1 MAGTFE
7 LKNTKGGE
15 YRFVLKAGN
24 GEVILTSESYKART
38 GAVNGIASVKKN
50 APLDERY
57 ARKTAKNGQAYFVL
71 RAGNYQVVGT
81 SEMYTTEQA
90 REKGIASVK
99 ATGPGAST
107 TSLLAKSA
115 AK

>member
-7 LKNTKGGE
+7 LKSAKGGQ

-24 GEVILTSESYKART
+24 GEVILTSESYKERA
-38 GAVNGIASVKKN
+38 GAVNGIASVKRN

-71 RAGNYQVVGT
+71 RAGNYQVIGT
-81 SEMYTTEQA
+81 SEMYKTEQA

-99 ATGPGAST
+99 TTSPGALT
-107 TSLLAKSA
+107 ASLPAKSA